1 MAAAD
6 LAALAVAFL
15 ALGYDLSMRRIPNLL
30 TFSAAAAALVFHG
43 VAAGWTGVAHAG
55 AGLIV
60 GLLMFLPVFWL
71 GGLGGGDVKLLA
83 ALGAWIGPGPALWM
97 AAFTALAGGPLA
109 VLVAVWH
116 GYGRTMVENVWSLLM
131 FWRVAGV
138 RPHPALTLET
148 GTAPRLPYA
157 IPIAAGLIATLW
169 FR

>member
-6 LAALAVAFL
+6 LAALAVAAL
-15 ALGYDLSMRRIPNLL
+15 ALGYDLSMRRIPNVL
-30 TFSAAAAALVFHG
+30 TFGAAAAALMFHG
-43 VAAGWTGVAHAG
+43 GTAGWTGVAHAG

-71 GGLGGGDVKLLA
+71 GGMGGGDVKLLA

-109 VLVAVWH
+109 VLLAVWH
-116 GYGRTMVENVWSLLM
+116 GSGRTMVQNVWSLLM
-131 FWRVAGV
+131 FWRVAGI

-157 IPIAAGLIATLW
+157 IPIAAGLIATFW

>member
-1 MAAAD
+1 
-6 LAALAVAFL
+6 
-15 ALGYDLSMRRIPNLL
+15 
-30 TFSAAAAALVFHG
+30 
-43 VAAGWTGVAHAG
+43 VAHAG

-71 GGLGGGDVKLLA
+71 GGMGGGDVKLLS

-116 GYGRTMVENVWSLLM
+116 GYARTMMENVRSLLT

-138 RPHPALTLET
+138 RPHPVLTLET
-148 GTAPRLPYA
+148 GSAPRLPYA
-157 IPIAAGLIATLW
+157 IAIAAGLIATLW